1 MNPRFSLGIDLGTS
15 NCAMAV
21 ADNDSDSTDV
31 LPVTQIVAANQ
42 VGEMRTLPS
51 ALYLP
56 HPEEFPAG
64 SFRLPW
70 DAAGPGIVGQFARDH
85 GALVPDRLVTSAKSW
100 LSNPH
105 IDPRQRTLPWRSDIA
120 EEKLSPFECSSRYL
134 QHLKDVLPA
143 LHAPAGQGVGPGGR
157 PGRADGS
164 RILRRSSAQPDRGSG
179 RGRRSRQGRAA
190 GGTAGRVLRLDGAG
204 WPAVAQCRSRPA
216 TSSWCATSAAVPP
229 TSA

>member
-1 MNPRFSLGIDLGTS
+1 MPLSMNPRFSLGIDLGTS

-21 ADNDSDSTDV
+21 SDNDSDSTDV
-31 LPVTQIVAANQ
+31 LSVTQFVAANQ

-70 DAAGPGIVGQFARDH
+70 GAAGPSIVGQFAPDH

-105 IDPRQRTLPWRSDIA
+105 IDPKQRTLPWRSDTA
-120 EEKLSPFECSSRYL
+120 EEKLSPFEVSRRYL
-134 QHLKDVLPA
+134 QYLKDAFLHTMHAQGRQWDLGDGQIVLPV
-143 LHAPAGQGVGPGGR
+143 PASFDEV
-157 PGRADGS
+157 A
-164 RILRRSSAQPDRGSG
+164 RSLT
-179 RGRRSRQGRAA
+179 AA
-190 GGTAGRVLRLDGAG
+190 
-204 WPAVAQCRSRPA
+204 
-216 TSSWCATSAAVPP
+216 AAE
-229 TSA
+229 

>member
-1 MNPRFSLGIDLGTS
+1 MKPRFSLGIDLGTS
-15 NCAMAV
+15 NCAMVV

-56 HPEEFPAG
+56 HPEEFLAG

-70 DAAGPGIVGQFARDH
+70 DSTGPGIVGQFARDH

-105 IDPRQRTLPWRSDIA
+105 SAR
-120 EEKLSPFECSSRYL
+120 C
-134 QHLKDVLPA
+134 
-143 LHAPAGQGVGPGGR
+143 PGGPTSPRKSCR
-157 PGRADGS
+157 P
-164 RILRRSSAQPDRGSG
+164 SSA
-179 RGRRSRQGRAA
+179 
-190 GGTAGRVLRLDGAG
+190 
-204 WPAVAQCRSRPA
+204 RPA
-216 TSSWCATSAAVPP
+216 TCST
-229 TSA
+229 